1 MKLMKRIRD
10 IISLLS
16 EGSASLVKWI
26 CVLLIIIITFDVM
39 MRYVFN
45 SPTFWAFDIS
55 YMLLAVFASF
65 GFGYVQYH
73 RGHARIDI
81 FSNMFS
87 TKMKLWIDITFTI
100 IFFLPLFTMLAIRF
114 VDDAIY
120 AIQIGEVTKITFWFA
135 LTWPYKTLVAIAFCL
150 LLLQGINAFIQDV
163 NSLVRGSK

>member
-1 MKLMKRIRD
+1 MKRVRD
-10 IISLLS
+10 IISLVS
-16 EGSASLVKWI
+16 EGSANVVKWF
-26 CVLLIIIITFDVM
+26 CVLLIIIITFDVT

-87 TKMKLWIDITFTI
+87 PKVKLLIDIVLTI
-100 IFFLPLFTMLAIRF
+100 IFFL
-114 VDDAIY
+114 
-120 AIQIGEVTKITFWFA
+120 
-135 LTWPYKTLVAIAFCL
+135 
-150 LLLQGINAFIQDV
+150 
-163 NSLVRGSK
+163 